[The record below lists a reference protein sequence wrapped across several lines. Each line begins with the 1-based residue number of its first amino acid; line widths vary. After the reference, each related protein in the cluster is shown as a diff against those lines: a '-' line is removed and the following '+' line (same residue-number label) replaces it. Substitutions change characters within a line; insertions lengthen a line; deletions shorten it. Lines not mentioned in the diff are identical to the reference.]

1 MCARARVC
9 RSVHAPAC
17 SLSLSLSLFLSPCVC
32 LCVCV
37 CRAGLGAH
45 LVGALPRIRRVC
57 HLLRGRN
64 GAGLHIRRLRTHRV
78 GCGGGR
84 ARVQRVQEG
93 ARGWART
100 WSAHCRAFAAFARAS
115 KRTRVPGVSSF
126 MTQPRTSSHR
136 IFAGAAPRG
145 RFRRPLSA
153 RDCFCF
159 ARRAAQYPAS
169 LTPGIS
175 AAAFNAGLQNMR
187 GGSSERKNAAKG
199 RFTFCILIDHRGPPG
214 AILRNSARGPY
225 KIDVI

>member
-1 MCARARVC
+1 MGGKFKLLSLPCWGSQQPKLQNWNC
-9 RSVHAPAC
+9 KEWSRSPHSAPAHAP
-17 SLSLSLSLFLSPCVC
+17 
-32 LCVCV
+32 
-37 CRAGLGAH
+37 GG
-45 LVGALPRIRRVC
+45 
-57 HLLRGRN
+57 
-64 GAGLHIRRLRTHRV
+64 
-78 GCGGGR
+78 GCGGKG
-84 ARVQRVQEG
+84 EGSKG

-115 KRTRVPGVSSF
+115 KRTGVPGVSSF

-159 ARRAAQYPAS
+159 ARRAAQYAAS

-187 GGSSERKNAAKG
+187 GGSSERKKAA
-199 RFTFCILIDHRGPPG
+199 
-214 AILRNSARGPY
+214 
-225 KIDVI
+225 

>member
-1 MCARARVC
+1 MGGKFKLLGLPCWGSLQARLQNWNCKDWSRW
-9 RSVHAPAC
+9 SHLAPAQREG
-17 SLSLSLSLFLSPCVC
+17 V
-32 LCVCV
+32 VV
-37 CRAGLGAH
+37 
-45 LVGALPRIRRVC
+45 V
-57 HLLRGRN
+57 
-64 GAGLHIRRLRTHRV
+64 
-78 GCGGGR
+78 GR

-100 WSAHCRAFAAFARAS
+100 CSAHCRAAAVTCS
-115 KRTRVPGVSSF
+115 VTRVPGVSSF

-187 GGSSERKNAAKG
+187 GGSSERKKAA
-199 RFTFCILIDHRGPPG
+199 
-214 AILRNSARGPY
+214 
-225 KIDVI
+225 

>member
-1 MCARARVC
+1 M
-9 RSVHAPAC
+9 
-17 SLSLSLSLFLSPCVC
+17 
-32 LCVCV
+32 
-37 CRAGLGAH
+37 
-45 LVGALPRIRRVC
+45 
-57 HLLRGRN
+57 
-64 GAGLHIRRLRTHRV
+64 
-78 GCGGGR
+78 
-84 ARVQRVQEG
+84 VQEG

-225 KIDVI
+225 KAMKPKKESSLPACLISVGPQSTTKSADLAEKEKLKNKTKLG